1 MVMRKGNS
9 RKATPK
15 SKSPRTK
22 GSPRPPSST
31 TAGRFALLL
40 EEMDHRNK
48 AVIEAVFSTRDEL
61 RREFNVKFDALS
73 ERVSSLELAV
83 RDSTARLGALEA
95 RVQSH
100 EGKLTRMEA
109 KLDEHSKRLDRI
121 EVRLDRIEARLDR
134 VETRLVAVE
143 ARLDRVEIKLDDKA
157 DKADIL
163 LLAQRLAPLER
174 AVAS

>member
-9 RKATPK
+9 RKATSK
-15 SKSPRTK
+15 SKLPRTK

-109 KLDEHSKRLDRI
+109 KLDEHSKRFDR
-121 EVRLDRIEARLDR
+121 VEARLDR
-134 VETRLVAVE
+134 VETRLVAME
-143 ARLDRVEIKLDDKA
+143 ARLDRVETKLDDKA

>member
-9 RKATPK
+9 RKATSK

-121 EVRLDRIEARLDR
+121 EARLDR

-143 ARLDRVEIKLDDKA
+143 ARLDRVETKLDDKA

>member
-1 MVMRKGNS
+1 MVMRKGS
-9 RKATPK
+9 SQKATSK
-15 SKSPRTK
+15 NKSPRTK

-61 RREFNVKFDALS
+61 KREFNVKFDALS

-100 EGKLTRMEA
+100 DEKLTRMEA
-109 KLDEHSKRLDRI
+109 
-121 EVRLDRIEARLDR
+121 RLDRIEARLDC
-134 VETRLVAVE
+134 VET
-143 ARLDRVEIKLDDKA
+143 KLDDKA

-163 LLAQRLAPLER
+163 VLAQRLAPLER